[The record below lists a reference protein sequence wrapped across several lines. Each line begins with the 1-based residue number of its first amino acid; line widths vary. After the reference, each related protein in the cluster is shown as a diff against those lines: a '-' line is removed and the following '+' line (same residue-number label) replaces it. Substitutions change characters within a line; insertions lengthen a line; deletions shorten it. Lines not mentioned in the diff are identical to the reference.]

1 MKVASPPTHLSATR
15 MTQRR
20 LGTDAI
26 AVDGISR
33 RFGSLWAL
41 KRVSLRVLVGEIH
54 ALLGPNGAGK
64 TTLLRILSGLVEANE
79 GEVDILGVRSR
90 NLMSRDAR
98 KMFGL
103 VPSGDRTF
111 YLRLSGLENLAF
123 FARLYG
129 MQRRQAL
136 ARAWEC
142 LEAVGLA
149 DASKKEVGQYSHGMQ
164 KRLSVARALLMR
176 PRILLVDE
184 ATHDLDLEGARRI
197 QNLVSSAAADRAA
210 VIWAT
215 QRLDEIRSFAD
226 RVTVL
231 NRGRVAFTG
240 SVPQLMATSVA
251 RRWLLHLGGGVD
263 PQDVLRRARASLRRM
278 GHLSLSPETDGEHY
292 LLSLRQ
298 DANLGDAL
306 AALLGAGVVIL
317 GCREERSGIEE
328 AFLYLTGEK
337 QR

>member
-1 MKVASPPTHLSATR
+1 MNIAESPTLLTASGTSS
-15 MTQRR
+15 QR
-20 LGTDAI
+20 GDEAI
-26 AVDGISR
+26 RVDGVSR
-33 RFGSLWAL
+33 TFGSLWAL
-41 KRVSLRVLVGEIH
+41 RGVSLRVNAGDIH

-64 TTLLRILSGLVEANE
+64 TTLLRILSGLVEASE
-79 GEVDILGVRSR
+79 GEVNILGVRSR
-90 NLMSRDAR
+90 NLMSREAR

-129 MQRRQAL
+129 MRRREAVS
-136 ARAWEC
+136 RAWEC
-142 LEAVGLA
+142 LEAVDLTGA
-149 DASKKEVGQYSHGMQ
+149 GKREVGQYSHGMQ

-197 QNLVSSAAADRAA
+197 QDLVSDAAGNGAA

-231 NRGRVAFTG
+231 DRGRIAFTG

-251 RRWLLHLGGGVD
+251 RRWLLHLVPHND
-263 PQDVLRRARASLRRM
+263 PEDVLNRARAALGAS
-278 GHLSLSPETDGEHY
+278 GILSLNGQTDRDHY

-306 AALLGAGVVIL
+306 AALLVSGVKIL
-317 GCREERSGIEE
+317 GCREERSEIEE
-328 AFLYLTGEK
+328 AFLYLTGG
-337 QR
+337 RGR